1 MGTCYPLLGSA
12 AEGMDALLHAQHG
25 EKHSARD
32 VRTERSG
39 RLGKYLRNEEQRDA
53 WLLEGSWL
61 EVLPCDGS
69 RRGHC
74 SVPPSCALGRI
85 WGESG
90 SSLSCH
96 GVGVLCSAPNRGC
109 TSGSNSLSDTDPPLP
124 QYASQKGALQGNT
137 HTSVTNLRIAAR
149 PPRSLT
155 KDRPACVGL
164 AREALP
170 CPARPRSSRPRR
182 WPRRWP
188 RGRGH
193 AWQARRGPDGAY

>member
-96 GVGVLCSAPNRGC
+96 GVGS
-109 TSGSNSLSDTDPPLP
+109 S
-124 QYASQKGALQGNT
+124 
-137 HTSVTNLRIAAR
+137 AR
-149 PPRSLT
+149 PQTAAAPRDLIPKAIPTLPSHNTLPRRALCRGTLTPLLQTCESQLVHLARSLRT
-155 KDRPACVGL
+155 N
-164 AREALP
+164 
-170 CPARPRSSRPRR
+170 PR
-182 WPRRWP
+182 
-188 RGRGH
+188 
-193 AWQARRGPDGAY
+193 AWA